1 LEFGVC
7 RLILC
12 GGGTTRP
19 ALNPARDLAPR
30 FAHWILPIPGKGPSE
45 WWYSWV
51 PVVAPCVGAV
61 LGGLFAKSMKHM
73 LVAGL

>member
-1 LEFGVC
+1 
-7 RLILC
+7 
-12 GGGTTRP
+12 
-19 ALNPARDLAPR
+19 LAPR

-73 LVAGL
+73 LVAGLYSNKVKTPFLKSFGPI